1 MACWNMQFR
10 SHVNQPLAKV
20 DGQVVEKPHD
30 PIQPQAEAHWEPA
43 CYSEA
48 TPEVHMENVAVLVAE
63 LQGASTERKQAIF
76 SELERLCRSDN
87 SDEAR
92 SAVEKSARSQILTIQ
107 WELEEILERTAPPP
121 VEPPPAPE
129 EESKEE
135 AGAEEPAEDGAINPS
150 DVEMVYEDPRGLI
163 LHRTKTGDR
172 WLATQMDPRTGQP
185 QTFELHPQEIEQLK
199 VQLAHSPYWV
209 LGKKPE

>member
-1 MACWNMQFR
+1 MDTIA
-10 SHVNQPLAKV
+10 A
-20 DGQVVEKPHD
+20 
-30 PIQPQAEAHWEPA
+30 
-43 CYSEA
+43 
-48 TPEVHMENVAVLVAE
+48 LVGE
-63 LQGASTERKQAIF
+63 LQGAATERKQAIYG
-76 SELERLCRSDN
+76 ELEELCRAEKG
-87 SDEAR
+87 DEAR
-92 SAVEKSARSQILTIQ
+92 SAIEKHARSQILTIQ

-121 VEPPPAPE
+121 IEAPVVED
-129 EESKEE
+129 EE
-135 AGAEEPAEDGAINPS
+135 APAEEVPPEGSEQPGAINPS

-209 LGKKPE
+209 LGKKPT